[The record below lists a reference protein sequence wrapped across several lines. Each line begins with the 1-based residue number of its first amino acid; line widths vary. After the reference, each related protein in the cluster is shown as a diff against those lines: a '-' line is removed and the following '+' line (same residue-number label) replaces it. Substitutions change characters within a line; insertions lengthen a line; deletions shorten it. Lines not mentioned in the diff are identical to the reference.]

1 MNRRS
6 VRALVVLGAAGALV
20 TLPAA
25 AASAHPLGNFSV
37 NHYDGLRLYP
47 DRIDDL
53 AIVDTAEIPTLQD
66 QPAVDTDS
74 DGTVSDPERQAY
86 AATSC
91 DRLTADIAV
100 AQDGRGL
107 KWTVN
112 AAAFDYHPGA
122 ADLRTSRLTCRLSAT
137 ADLTRAATLSF
148 QDSHR
153 ADRVGWHEITAVGD
167 RVGIL
172 SSPVPRQ
179 SVSDELRHYP
189 SDLLSSPLGQRSA
202 ELRTTPGAG
211 TAGSARTVALPSAGP
226 LTRLVAHADATF
238 TSLVGR
244 RDLTPLVGALA
255 LLLSLVLG
263 AAHAVLPGH
272 GKTVMAAYLAGRRGR
287 RRDALVVGATVTVTH
302 TAGVLIL
309 GLLLTLSSAFAGED
323 ALRFLGI
330 GSGLLVA
337 GIGATQLRSALRD
350 RRTRLHA
357 LESAPSRAL
366 ALVGSPAESAVDHP
380 RREHEHGTGDHSH
393 QQEHGHGHDHHHGD
407 GPGHSHGAVR
417 HQHHRHDAAGG
428 EHEDGGRFSRV
439 TLIGMGIAGGLVP
452 SPSALVVLLGAIAL
466 GRTVFGVVLVLGYGL
481 GMAATLTA
489 AGLLLVHA
497 RDRLDRLTGTSALR
511 RRAGL
516 LLRSLPVGTA
526 TLVVI
531 VGLGLVARGLASR

>member
-1 MNRRS
+1 MNRPLI
-6 VRALVVLGAAGALV
+6 RALVVLGAAGSLV
-20 TLPAA
+20 ALPAA

-37 NHYDGLRLYP
+37 NHYDGLSLHP
-47 DRIDDL
+47 NRIDDL

-86 AATSC
+86 AAASC
-91 DRLTADIAV
+91 DRLTTDITV
-100 AQDGRGL
+100 AQDGRSL

-122 ADLRTSRLTCRLSAT
+122 ADLRTSRLTCQLSAT
-137 ADLTRAATLSF
+137 ADLTRAAALSF

-153 ADRVGWHEITAVGD
+153 ADRVGWHEITAVGAG
-167 RVGIL
+167 VGIL
-172 SSPVPRQ
+172 NSPVPQQ

-189 SDLLSSPLGQRSA
+189 TDLLTSPLGQRSA

-211 TAGSARTVALPSAGP
+211 TAGSASTVALPSAGP
-226 LTRLVAHADATF
+226 LTRLVARADATF

-263 AAHAVLPGH
+263 AAHAALPGH

-287 RRDALVVGATVTVTH
+287 RRDALIVGATVTVTH

-337 GIGATQLRSALRD
+337 GIGTTQLRSALRD
-350 RRTRLHA
+350 RRARLHA
-357 LESAPSRAL
+357 LESAPSSAL
-366 ALVGSPAESAVDHP
+366 ALVGAPAKSVP
-380 RREHEHGTGDHSH
+380 RREHDHGTDDHGD
-393 QQEHGHGHDHHHGD
+393 GHGHDHHHGD
-407 GPGHSHGAVR
+407 GHGHSHGVLR
-417 HQHHRHDAAGG
+417 HQHHGHDAAGG
-428 EHEDGGRFSRV
+428 EHEDGGRFSRIA
-439 TLIGMGIAGGLVP
+439 LIGMGIAGGLVP

-497 RDRLDRLTGTSALR
+497 RDRLDRLTGTSAVR

-516 LLRSLPVGTA
+516 LLRSLPIGTA